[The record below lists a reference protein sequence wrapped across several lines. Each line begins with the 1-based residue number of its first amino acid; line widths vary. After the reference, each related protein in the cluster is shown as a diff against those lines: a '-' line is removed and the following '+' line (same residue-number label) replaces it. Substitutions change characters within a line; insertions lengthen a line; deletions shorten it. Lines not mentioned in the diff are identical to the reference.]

1 MEHTAVVNKNRIVT
15 VYAYTPEETPSIFV
29 YKLDVND
36 VWSELIDA
44 YSVVKI
50 SKNLFRCSFTSPDED
65 CILAVLFGGYP
76 TFVRVGDANV
86 RFLYFG
92 EKISLQI
99 PYTQKSVIDGSVIDA
114 GVLTEL
120 SDGFYFVDPVSED
133 TTLIEITHPDGSVE
147 PFLLKLPYG
156 GTGTGG
162 PGSGVTADFN
172 FLDEGYNFF
181 AFMGAELSA
190 YDIVTGEWR
199 ENSSVARA
207 ADLAK
212 AVSHRYSLIWDKATA
227 IADNNTSQWI
237 GSYLQYMR
245 TWDEEVGK
253 IRNFVPGVTP
263 EDSDNNFQLIVRDEY
278 DNPCLRGIQLF
289 ITKGLTTKDTS
300 VGLIFDFR

>member
-1 MEHTAVVNKNRIVT
+1 MEHTAVVNRGRNIT
-15 VYAYTPEETPSIFV
+15 VYAYTPEEIPEISV
-29 YKLDVND
+29 WKLDVGD
-36 VWSELIDA
+36 VWTSLIDS
-44 YSVVKI
+44 YEVVKI
-50 SKNLFRCSFTSPDED
+50 SSNLFRCTFAAPDED
-65 CILAVLFGGYP
+65 CNLGVLFGGYP

-92 EKISLQI
+92 EFTHREISYRQM
-99 PYTQKSVIDGSVIDA
+99 SVVDGSELDV

-120 SDGFYFVDPVSED
+120 TDGFYYTDPLTED
-133 TTLIEITHPDGSVE
+133 TSIIEITHPDGSTE

-227 IADNNTSQWI
+227 IADNNIEQWI

-245 TWDEEVGK
+245 TWDEEAGK

-263 EDSDNNFQLIVRDEY
+263 DDSDNNFQLIVRDEY